1 MTPFN
6 STPLIY
12 IAYANAS
19 EAQSLMERIQDFSE
33 PRLIDASDL
42 SNSNFMQS
50 IAQHQTC
57 LLVLDEACAA
67 LKSLKSFGKEAA
79 ERHEFFRCLV
89 VGDSNIEQWPQ
100 GTIQMNT
107 HTLSTTI
114 IDRLRN
120 ESNVLRM
127 MSSRVRHVRRLQN
140 R

>member
-33 PRLIDASDL
+33 PRLIDAS
-42 SNSNFMQS
+42 NFMQS

-57 LLVLDEACAA
+57 LLVVDEACAV

-89 VGDSNIEQWPQ
+89 IGDSNIEQWPQ

>member
-33 PRLIDASDL
+33 PRLIDAS
-42 SNSNFMQS
+42 NFMQS
-50 IAQHQTC
+50 IVQHQTC
-57 LLVLDEACAA
+57 LLVVDEACAA

-89 VGDSNIEQWPQ
+89 IGDSNIEQWPQ

>member
-33 PRLIDASDL
+33 PRLIDAS
-42 SNSNFMQS
+42 NFMQS

-57 LLVLDEACAA
+57 LLVVDEACAA

-89 VGDSNIEQWPQ
+89 IGDSNIEQWPQ